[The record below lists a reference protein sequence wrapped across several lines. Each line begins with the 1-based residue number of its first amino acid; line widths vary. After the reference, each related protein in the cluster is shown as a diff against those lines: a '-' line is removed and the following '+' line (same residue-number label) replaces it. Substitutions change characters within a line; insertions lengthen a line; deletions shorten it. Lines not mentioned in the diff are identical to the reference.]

1 MKLDNAF
8 ITKKVVLGMNATIL
22 MSKIELG
29 GCKLSFNPTNVNA
42 VDAHYGH
49 CERSGIKL
57 FGKKS

>member
-1 MKLDNAF
+1 MKLNNAF
-8 ITKKVVLGMNATIL
+8 ITKNVVLGTNASIL

-42 VDAHYGH
+42 VDAHYGL